1 MTFIHDLGEINR
13 HRVRDVALAGIVA
26 LAVVGGVATVVHTV
40 TVMAA
45 QQTATIEAAP
55 KTDRLDTLLPS
66 ACAGQSW
73 GNWSADC
80 VSAISG
86 KTASM
91 RQVRFETIESRDL
104 SARTSVLARVP
115 VNS

>member
-13 HRVRDVALAGIVA
+13 YRIRDVALAGIVA

-40 TVMAA
+40 SVMAA
-45 QQTATIEAAP
+45 QPNPVTQAAP

-73 GNWSADC
+73 GNWSPAC

-86 KTASM
+86 KASSM
-91 RQVRFETIESRDL
+91 RQVRFETIETRDM
-104 SARTSVLARVP
+104 STRNSVLTRVP

>member
-13 HRVRDVALAGIVA
+13 HRVRDMALAGVVA
-26 LAVVGGVATVVHTV
+26 LAVFGAVAATAHTLGVL
-40 TVMAA
+40 AA
-45 QQTATIEAAP
+45 QPAPVTQAAP
-55 KTDRLDTLLPS
+55 KTDRLDSLLPS

-73 GNWSADC
+73 GNWSPAC

-86 KTASM
+86 KASSM
-91 RQVRFETIESRDL
+91 RQVRFETLEAHDL
-104 SARTSVLARVP
+104 DARTSVLARTP

>member
-1 MTFIHDLGEINR
+1 MDPPAHAPLPADLG
-13 HRVRDVALAGIVA
+13 
-26 LAVVGGVATVVHTV
+26 
-40 TVMAA
+40 
-45 QQTATIEAAP
+45 P
-55 KTDRLDTLLPS
+55 
-66 ACAGQSW
+66 SW